1 MSTGVDFVIG
11 GKDNAGPAMS
21 QVEKSL
27 KRLEENT
34 DKLSS
39 STSRLAKLTVGLTA
53 AYAAFKGAMAAL
65 GGLDAINAAYDKQA
79 DAVRGLNK
87 ALELQ
92 GANVAE
98 QSAKLQSFAGEMQ
111 KLTGVGDEATI
122 AFMRQA
128 SMLGVGTDQLET
140 VTKAAIG
147 LSEVLGKD
155 LESSLNDLRK
165 AQEGNFTAFEKQFPQ
180 MKAMASEE
188 EKLAFVTQMAAKGL
202 EAKAD
207 ASMTVSGMA
216 DRASGAIGD
225 LMESVGALIAPVR
238 ILISQGIKTLA
249 ESLRQVL
256 APAVEYAQGILEN
269 IGPLMDWLK
278 NKIVQAINGIIAAF
292 TFVEVIVMNLDK
304 VWAIMVATVELKFEQ
319 MKNIIMH
326 VLTEVIPQYATWFGE
341 NFTNIM
347 RDALSLAYTIISNH
361 IKKYIDAFKAFWNF
375 LATFGSSDILGELG
389 EIAGRS
395 YLDGF
400 VASTE
405 ALPEIAAR
413 RISEREQE
421 LSDRIGMIGGQIGD
435 EFSRKFAERMVKLDD
450 EVGKDFDKEI
460 NLKVNRK
467 IEEQVGGK
475 LGGGGGSQDLQA
487 KESRLLTRGPATERM
502 DLLAAVQKLSNKVD
516 QIEQNT
522 AKSYSASNTAN
533 QALQAIQANTANTT
547 QLVGVV

>member
-27 KRLEENT
+27 KRLEQNT

-92 GANVAE
+92 GANVTE

-111 KLTGVGDEATI
+111 KLTGVGDETTLQL
-122 AFMRQA
+122 MRQA
-128 SMLGVGTDQLET
+128 SMLGINADQLEDA
-140 VTKAAIG
+140 TKAAIG
-147 LSEVLGKD
+147 LSEATGKSLDESLKMVNNAMEGQFGSLGEVIPAIK
-155 LESSLNDLRK
+155 
-165 AQEGNFTAFEKQFPQ
+165 T
-180 MKAMASEE
+180 MATEE
-188 EKLAFVTQMAAKGL
+188 EKLAAVLNITSKGL

-238 ILISQGIKTLA
+238 ILISQGLKTLA
-249 ESLRQVL
+249 ESLSQVL

-269 IGPLMDWLK
+269 IGPVMDWVK
-278 NKIVQAINGIIAAF
+278 NKVVQAINGIIAAF

-326 VLTEVIPQYATWFGE
+326 VLTEVIPQYATWFGD
-341 NFTNIM
+341 NFTNII

-361 IKKYIDAFKAFWNF
+361 VKKYIDAFKAFWNY

-475 LGGGGGSQDLQA
+475 LGGGGAQDLQA